1 MTPSPLCRNAH
12 SFIESFWDSAWSG
25 WAVRKWPPWKLSGSD
40 WAVKT
45 APVGEFQL
53 VGGLAEQLC
62 STAGQFSLVLQ
73 PGHKSFYFPQARAS
87 VLYTA
92 HHLIKESKVTG
103 LVKVMLPLH
112 VQQCLINTVASRL
125 LVYAA
130 NCALFFLNLQS
141 KQTLDVLISLTMNCS
156 FGCGSNWFIFLI
168 GYFYM

>member
-1 MTPSPLCRNAH
+1 M
-12 SFIESFWDSAWSG
+12 
-25 WAVRKWPPWKLSGSD
+25 
-40 WAVKT
+40 
-45 APVGEFQL
+45 GEFQL

-130 NCALFFLNLQS
+130 NCALFFF
-141 KQTLDVLISLTMNCS
+141 KPAEQTDIRCPDFINDELLLWLWQQLIY
-156 FGCGSNWFIFLI
+156 FPYWIFL
-168 GYFYM
+168 YVEMVF